1 MVVPLSSLDLSF
13 TLPWTDSES
22 TNAAFG
28 RDKKNIRITSSL
40 LPLLHFYTAKGTTVK
55 KIVGKGVVKSVR
67 KILEFLNEFTERI
80 CRVFYIGW
88 LRDGARTMEMI

>member
-1 MVVPLSSLDLSF
+1 M
-13 TLPWTDSES
+13 
-22 TNAAFG
+22 
-28 RDKKNIRITSSL
+28 
-40 LPLLHFYTAKGTTVK
+40 K